1 MFVVVHTV
9 RHLVE
14 GGAGHRADLACV
26 VHAEPT
32 AEVVWYKNSMRLDL
46 NRGYI
51 SRQEGRKHHLTI
63 PSVGEEDFANYTC
76 EATNSLG
83 KSRAAIQ
90 LRGNPRPPVYNSKV
104 SQCWSEAGED
114 SRSVLQ
120 VEFVSSH
127 CYRVSWATLSYQEIL
142 QYRVQ
147 WRKAGVSRDTTSQSS
162 HSSYFRPTAPSSHLT
177 GSATSS
183 RGRWWEVNSQSGPAG
198 TFRGC
203 RRGRDT
209 RQECRLKTGEK

>member
-147 WRKAGVSRDTTSQSS
+147 WRKAGVSRDTSSLPVLSQLTFQTYSAILTPNWIS
-162 HSSYFRPTAPSSHLT
+162 HVFT
-177 GSATSS
+177 GPMVGGEQPIGASWDIQ
-183 RGRWWEVNSQSGPAG
+183 GLQE
-198 TFRGC
+198 
-203 RRGRDT
+203 
-209 RQECRLKTGEK
+209 RQGYEARVQAKNR